1 MTECCGLFQSSPF
14 SSPPAGST
22 EGYFPPDIHCENLMG
37 IGEVKLTKWGSPP
50 HDYPHL
56 GFLTQCCPLRA
67 FRDLLSMVQVALLQ
81 DWLQWRFLLYWMV
94 ILWIYLPVS
103 NSGGSNFLYD
113 LSSLSDVRRVVD
125 LFICCSDGVV
135 TSKLFMW
142 WTRNWQPL
150 CFIFILLFLSL

>member
-1 MTECCGLFQSSPF
+1 MLRVSLSASLFLWTMNFTHASQSPTHLECDRMANVGWSWAFSFLQLNSHKTSKDEVKQFLPSVNFVTECCGLFQSSPF

-81 DWLQWRFLLYWMV
+81 DWLQWRFLLY
-94 ILWIYLPVS
+94 
-103 NSGGSNFLYD
+103 
-113 LSSLSDVRRVVD
+113 
-125 LFICCSDGVV
+125 
-135 TSKLFMW
+135 
-142 WTRNWQPL
+142 
-150 CFIFILLFLSL
+150 